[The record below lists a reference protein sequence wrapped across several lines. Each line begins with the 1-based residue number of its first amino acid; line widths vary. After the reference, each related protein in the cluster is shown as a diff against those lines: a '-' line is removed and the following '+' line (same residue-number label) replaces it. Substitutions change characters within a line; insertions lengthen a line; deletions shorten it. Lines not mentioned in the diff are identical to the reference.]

1 MYADRITD
9 SMQRAID
16 ETNRRRRI
24 QLEYN
29 EKMGITPQTIRKA
42 VTDIA
47 QDLAEAKVAEDK
59 ATYGAKASLRS
70 SERGCGVHQRAG
82 RRDVCSRPK
91 ELNFER
97 AAQLR
102 DEIQELRVE
111 MGLSV

>member
-29 EKMGITPQTIRKA
+29 QKMGITPETIRKA

-47 QDLAEAKVAEDK
+47 QDLAEAKVAEEK
-59 ATYGAKASLRS
+59 AKYTAKGPVRSLKEVVEYIR
-70 SERGCGVHQRAG
+70 ELEEEMFAAA
-82 RRDVCSRPK
+82 K